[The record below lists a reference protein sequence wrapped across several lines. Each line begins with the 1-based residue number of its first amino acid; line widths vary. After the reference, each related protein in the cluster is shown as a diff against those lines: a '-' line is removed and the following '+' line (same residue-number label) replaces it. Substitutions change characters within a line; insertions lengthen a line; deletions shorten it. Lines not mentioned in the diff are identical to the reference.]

1 MNKIFKIIWSKTL
14 NQLVVTSELSRGESK
29 ASSTETAQ
37 KERSGKGLSLKA
49 TYSTIA
55 LLVAATLP
63 TAAMAGGVHGG
74 EIGSTNAN
82 TIAIGNASYASGH
95 SAVAIGGGKA
105 NPGNTGGTK
114 VGTIALG
121 WSTAQGEAAIAQGTS
136 NAVGESAIALGGLAQ
151 AYGTSAMAFG
161 KGARVGSPNQSK
173 NNGSSGNVNGGIAI
187 GQDARVAGDEAAFQ
201 PVKNAIAIGTGAQA
215 WSNNAVAL
223 GAGSIA
229 GFTPNAPI
237 SAGGTGLVKD
247 TIENNLGG
255 IANAQNLEQALGI
268 TKGVGEHDFAGLVT
282 ADESGQYSNVVSV
295 GRGVGNNKSTQPLY
309 RQIINVGAGRITA
322 DSTDAI
328 NGSQLYQV
336 LKYLKEKNIVSVNEK
351 GEDTTNTNGG
361 GAGGGASSFTIKTAN
376 KQTAPTTNAD
386 NTIDSTNN
394 EITFGATSDLTVNSE
409 DGKVVYGISDTFKNT
424 MNEAVS
430 KAETAASNAASS
442 ATAASDSAT
451 AASDSATAASNSAT
465 AASGSATAA
474 SNSATAASD
483 SASAASDSA
492 SAASDSASAASD
504 SASAASDSA
513 SAASDSASAASDSAS
528 AASDSA
534 STAVSAA
541 TQA

>member
-49 TYSTIA
+49 TYSAIA
-55 LLVAATLP
+55 LLVAAALP
-63 TAAMAGGVHGG
+63 TAAMAGKAEHGG
-74 EIGSTNAN
+74 AIGNTNAN
-82 TIAIGNASYASGH
+82 TIAIGNESYASGH

-105 NPGNTGGTK
+105 NPDNTGGTQ

-121 WSTAQGEAAIAQGTS
+121 WSTAKGDSAIAEGTA
-136 NAVGESAIALGGLAQ
+136 NAVGESAIALGGHAQ
-151 AYGTSAMAFG
+151 AYGTSAVAFG
-161 KGARVGSPNQSK
+161 KGARVGSPNQTG
-173 NNGSSGNVNGGIAI
+173 NGSSGDVNGGIAI
-187 GQDARVAGDEAAFQ
+187 GQDARVAGDGAAYQ

-215 WSNNAVAL
+215 WSNNSVAL
-223 GAGSIA
+223 GADSVA
-229 GFTPNAPI
+229 GYTPNAPL

-247 TIENNLGG
+247 TIKNNLGG
-255 IANAQNLEQALGI
+255 TANAQNLEQALGI
-268 TKGVGEHDFAGLVT
+268 TKGIGEHDFAGVVT

-295 GRGVGNNKSTQPLY
+295 GRGKGNNESTQPLY

-336 LKYLKEKNIVSVNEK
+336 LKYLKEKNIVSVDDQGN
-351 GEDTTNTNGG
+351 DTTNTNGG
-361 GAGGGASSFTIKTAN
+361 GAGGASAFTIKTAN
-376 KQTAPTTNAD
+376 NQTASGNAD
-386 NTIDSTNN
+386 NTIDSTKDQ
-394 EITFGATSDLTVNSE
+394 ITFGATSDLTVNSE

-442 ATAASDSAT
+442 ATAASNSAT

-465 AASGSATAA
+465 AAST
-474 SNSATAASD
+474 
-483 SASAASDSA
+483 SASAADSSA
-492 SAASDSASAASD
+492 S
-504 SASAASDSA
+504 
-513 SAASDSASAASDSAS
+513 
-528 AASDSA
+528 
-534 STAVSAA
+534 
-541 TQA
+541 